1 MKVKK
6 DIAAVFDRFC
16 SSDLYSV
23 AWAGQ
28 YQWLVSTDGQGN
40 IHESISIEG
49 LELEKQLEGWNSR
62 MGMGAKLGNGLI
74 RIGMNIVATN
84 GLPLVVEKKL
94 FGIFIDHTEL
104 SSRK

>member
-16 SSDLYSV
+16 SSDLYSRGLGR
-23 AWAGQ
+23 AIPMAGE
-28 YQWLVSTDGQGN
+28 YGGQGN

-49 LELEKQLEGWNSR
+49 LELESSWKDGIAG

-74 RIGMNIVATN
+74 RIGMNIVRRPT
-84 GLPLVVEKKL
+84 G
-94 FGIFIDHTEL
+94 F
-104 SSRK
+104 RW